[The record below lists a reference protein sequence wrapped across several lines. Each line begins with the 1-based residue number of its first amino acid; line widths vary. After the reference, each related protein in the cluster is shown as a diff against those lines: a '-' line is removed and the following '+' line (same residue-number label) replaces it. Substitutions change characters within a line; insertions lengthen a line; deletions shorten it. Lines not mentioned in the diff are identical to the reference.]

1 MAEIVKFRKTLARS
15 LTDTMNAANE
25 IKNFLHMLED
35 KKAAPTAQTF
45 SPLREK
51 TKRYEAFYRETFI
64 IWSRLKNNIEKMIEF
79 RKQSGLKHN
88 LLEQCLAEYW
98 MIFRYFGQVHHH
110 YSTMAPKN
118 ERTII
123 ALLKQGRYNNA
134 AEIFS
139 TIALTLY
146 RCVRIAGKIK
156 RILLEDKAYLM
167 DHCRKAR
174 NPPQCSIAIPQSEAQ
189 IRFAA

>member
-1 MAEIVKFRKTLARS
+1 MAEIIKFRKTLAKS

-25 IKNFLHMLED
+25 IKNFLHRLED
-35 KKAAPTAQTF
+35 KKAAPTRETL

-51 TKRYEAFYRETFI
+51 MKKYEFSYRESFV
-64 IWSRLKNNIEKMIEF
+64 IWSGLKKNIEKMIEF
-79 RKQSGLKHN
+79 RKKEVLRPDF
-88 LLEQCLAEYW
+88 LEQCLAEYR
-98 MIFRYFGQVHHH
+98 MIFVYLGQVHHH
-110 YSTMAPKN
+110 YSAIPIK

-146 RCVRIAGKIK
+146 RCVRIAEKIK
-156 RILLEDKAYLM
+156 KILQTDRVYLV
-167 DHCRKAR
+167 DHCHNER
-174 NPPQCSIAIPQSEAQ
+174 NPPLCSAVIPQSNAQ